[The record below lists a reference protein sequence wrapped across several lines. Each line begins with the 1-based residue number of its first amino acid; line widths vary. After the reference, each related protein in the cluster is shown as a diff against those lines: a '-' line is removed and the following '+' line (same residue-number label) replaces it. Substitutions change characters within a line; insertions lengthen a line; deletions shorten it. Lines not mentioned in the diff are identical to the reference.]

1 MCSIVFQHVLYEDEQ
16 CIESCWKSRE
26 RARVCWSNHHRLCL
40 CWVWIGCTCN
50 APGNW
55 GCGHHCLHGSCD
67 CNWQHA
73 IPCNSAVFDAV
84 GRWNSNDL
92 ASWLLT
98 LLSTFVPIHLTICAS
113 TYWPVCLSIYLSII
127 SRYLHISTHVPISSQ
142 HILVLYVGARWCESK
157 CKVWIRPV
165 LTSVPYPE
173 SMPKWSKMQVHTVP
187 YVWTT
192 AERSIPNPWPTPISS
207 PYLLRSIFFYSC
219 NYLIPSYLIPSQ
231 PFSS

>member
-1 MCSIVFQHVLYEDEQ
+1 MWSPLPAWKLWLQLAACYSTQLCGIRCSWQMKFQWFGVLAADSA
-16 CIESCWKSRE
+16 IN
-26 RARVCWSNHHRLCL
+26 VCTYPSDNLRLY
-40 CWVWIGCTCN
+40 
-50 APGNW
+50 
-55 GCGHHCLHGSCD
+55 
-67 CNWQHA
+67 
-73 IPCNSAVFDAV
+73 
-84 GRWNSNDL
+84 
-92 ASWLLT
+92 LLT
-98 LLSTFVPIHLTICAS
+98 S
-113 TYWPVCLSIYLSII
+113 LSIYLPIYL
-127 SRYLHISTHVPISSQ
+127 SRYLHISTYVPISSH

-165 LTSVPYPE
+165 LTSVPYPQ

-207 PYLLRSIFFYSC
+207 PYLLCSNFIYSC